1 MFFGDVSLTK
11 NNDIDRYKY
20 SGYGIGFDRKGTFS
34 VCNGFGRNYI
44 TFGVDMSSAA
54 HVDNKKKDISILG
67 EGPTQGLD
75 GTALTVEK
83 KNSWKEFNELK
94 NIHQNYYCLNYYDI
108 NVNKYR
114 VICGTSL

>member
-44 TFGVDMSSAA
+44 TFGVDMSSAV

-83 KNSWKEFNELK
+83 KYS
-94 NIHQNYYCLNYYDI
+94 I
-108 NVNKYR
+108 NFTEDNKKF
-114 VICGTSL
+114 C